1 MGEQLIGLPEARLR
15 PLRGKG
21 AGFVFQQPLSALTPH
36 LRIGAQL
43 AESIGTHDRQRLA
56 EALADVGIDRPEE
69 RLRQYPHQL
78 SGGQRQR
85 VMIAMAVAHD
95 PRLLIADE
103 PTTALDAMVRR
114 EILRLIDRL
123 RADKGLAVILVS
135 HELGLVADRSEEH
148 TSELQSLMR
157 ISYAVFR

>member
-56 EALADVGIDRPEE
+56 EPLADVGIARTEDRM
-69 RLRQYPHQL
+69 RQSPHPL
-78 SGGQRQR
+78 SGRPR
-85 VMIAMAVAHD
+85 RRLMTAIAVALVH
-95 PRLLIADE
+95 RLLVSPE
-103 PTTALDAMVRR
+103 TPTTMDTPVRT
-114 EILRLIDRL
+114 
-123 RADKGLAVILVS
+123 K
-135 HELGLVADRSEEH
+135 
-148 TSELQSLMR
+148 
-157 ISYAVFR
+157 